1 MQIRHNHAALFGPEK
16 TSSLQT
22 SVHYITAV
30 IISKVLC
37 DTDSQEEESQNKRLH
52 YILTLKNIEKNE
64 LRTPLAMDRNTD
76 EGNCAKSYQLTK
88 HVVCQYILSFPS

>member
-1 MQIRHNHAALFGPEK
+1 MNGKCITLVFREKNAISYACVSFKNCFRQKGRRLQIRHNHAALFGPEK
-16 TSSLQT
+16 NSSLQT

-52 YILTLKNIEKNE
+52 
-64 LRTPLAMDRNTD
+64 
-76 EGNCAKSYQLTK
+76 
-88 HVVCQYILSFPS
+88 